1 MKLLWIAHYT
11 VYAIQIEYV
20 MFCTVSAENIPR
32 TLVSVYRRA
41 KRLFDPKYA
50 TGRQVQLG
58 SVESHSKTV

>member
-1 MKLLWIAHYT
+1 
-11 VYAIQIEYV
+11 